1 MLDERTARRLQGQAK
16 AREKVEL
23 QARAPPP
30 SVCVLSSQS
39 TRVLTTAGMCRVHS
53 PLPVCVYSTINSWS
67 AHAFTGTREPGTVAG
82 YAHSWPGSEPCPQ
95 GYSRTHRASTLP
107 AGEERARSQE
117 RNDQDEHGQG
127 QPQSVTQSPTS

>member
-39 TRVLTTAGMCRVHS
+39 TRVHS
-53 PLPVCVYSTINSWS
+53 LPPVCVEYTHHCRYVCTLLLIVGVHTPSPV
-67 AHAFTGTREPGTVAG
+67 HASRVRWPGMRTHGPGQSPAPRGTRVLTVLLLCLQARNERDLRN
-82 YAHSWPGSEPCPQ
+82 AMIKMNTDKA
-95 GYSRTHRASTLP
+95 SRSR
-107 AGEERARSQE
+107 
-117 RNDQDEHGQG
+117 
-127 QPQSVTQSPTS
+127 